1 MWFFFPSTYNPTSCE
16 NQNLKRR
23 SLHSL
28 INADN
33 VMPSSSDEEFSQD
46 NSSNLSDNQSLH
58 RAAEILQKAISG
70 HKKTR
75 KAFPSVN
82 EISKEKFESQ
92 VPDVLL
98 TFSKWLL
105 KTSDDNKDTDFLA
118 LSNVIMSFC
127 FKQFSKNNLQ
137 IGLGLY
143 IYNNI
148 RSKKKN

>member
-1 MWFFFPSTYNPTSCE
+1 
-16 NQNLKRR
+16 
-23 SLHSL
+23 
-28 INADN
+28 
-33 VMPSSSDEEFSQD
+33 MPSSSDEEFSQD

-148 RSKKKN
+148 RSKKKKLSLKKWVEADSVIKHLTTE